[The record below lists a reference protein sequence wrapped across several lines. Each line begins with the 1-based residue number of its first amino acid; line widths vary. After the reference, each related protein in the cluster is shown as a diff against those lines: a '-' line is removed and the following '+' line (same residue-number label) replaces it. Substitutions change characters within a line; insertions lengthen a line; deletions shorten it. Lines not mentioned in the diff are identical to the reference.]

1 MNSAK
6 KWVYSLVEENI
17 VLRTCA
23 QGSPDAVHISLGGE
37 LSFSNFC
44 KTFTHISFPLLTFL
58 KICYPAFL
66 LHDKFVKHINY
77 SQQGFLTSPLV
88 TDCLLISPILID
100 WLILTWMSKPLIR
113 AVPAEGGNNPVR
125 IELGRKYFRIGKFS
139 FQELFGI
146 YEKCFYK
153 YCFHCSWLVFV
164 RLFTYKVEVTL
175 N

>member
-17 VLRTCA
+17 VLRTGA

-66 LHDKFVKHINY
+66 LHDKFAKYINY
-77 SQQGFLTSPLV
+77 SQQGFLILPLV
-88 TDCLLISPILID
+88 TTLLILPILID
-100 WLILTWMSKPLIR
+100 WLILTWMSRPLIR
-113 AVPAEGGNNPVR
+113 AVPAEGGNKPVR
-125 IELGRKYFRIGKFS
+125 IELGRKSFRIRKFS
-139 FQELFGI
+139 FQEIFGI
-146 YEKCFYK
+146 YEKYFYK
-153 YCFHCSWLVFV
+153 YCSNCSWLVFV